1 MNIIRSSCCYYK
13 NYNIIMKRILL
24 IILLS
29 TPLFAT
35 QSPKETFTIW
45 GRIVDNGFSPIESFS
60 IKVFELNTFTNQKKI
75 IQDFKV
81 RDENGE
87 FLIKNLNS
95 ETYLIEV
102 TVENYTRYSIIKT
115 IGNKNESVGE
125 IILQNTW

>member
-1 MNIIRSSCCYYK
+1 M
-13 NYNIIMKRILL
+13 MKRTLL

-29 TPLFAT
+29 IPLFAV
-35 QSPKETFTIW
+35 QSAKETFSIW

-60 IKVFELNTFTNQKKI
+60 IKVFELNPVTNQKKI

-81 RDENGE
+81 RDDNGE

-95 ETYLIEV
+95 ETYLIEI

-115 IGNKNESVGE
+115 VGNKNESVGE
-125 IILQNTW
+125 IVLQNTW

>member
-1 MNIIRSSCCYYK
+1 
-13 NYNIIMKRILL
+13 MKRILF
-24 IILLS
+24 IFLLAIN
-29 TPLFAT
+29 LFAA
-35 QSPKETFTIW
+35 QSHKETFTIW

-81 RDENGE
+81 RDDNAE
-87 FLIKNLNS
+87 FLIRKLNP

-115 IGNKNESVGE
+115 VAIKNESV
-125 IILQNTW
+125 

>member
-1 MNIIRSSCCYYK
+1 MKIIY
-13 NYNIIMKRILL
+13 L

-29 TPLFAT
+29 TPLFNTSSA
-35 QSPKETFTIW
+35 KETFTIW
-45 GRIVDNGFSPIESFS
+45 GRLVDNGFSPIESFT

-81 RDENGE
+81 RDDNGE

-95 ETYLIEV
+95 QTYLIEI

-115 IGNKNESVGE
+115 VGNKNESVGE

>member
-1 MNIIRSSCCYYK
+1 ML
-13 NYNIIMKRILL
+13 KRILL
-24 IILLS
+24 ITLLS
-29 TPLFAT
+29 IPLFAA

-45 GRIVDNGFSPIESFS
+45 GRILDNGFSPIESFS

-81 RDENGE
+81 RDNNGE

-95 ETYLIEV
+95 ETYLIEI

-115 IGNKNESVGE
+115 LGNKNESVGE
-125 IILQNTW
+125 IVLQKTW

>member
-1 MNIIRSSCCYYK
+1 M
-13 NYNIIMKRILL
+13 MKRMLL

-29 TPLFAT
+29 IPLFAA
-35 QSPKETFTIW
+35 QSSKETFTIW

-75 IQDFKV
+75 IQDFKI
-81 RDENGE
+81 RDNNGE

-95 ETYLIEV
+95 GTYLIEI

-115 IGNKNESVGE
+115 VGNKNESVGE
-125 IILQNTW
+125 IVLQNTW